1 MTASQLRQEARA
13 NLTGKWGKGA
23 LITLCYF
30 LIMWAISFV
39 LAFIPML
46 GSIASTV
53 ISIPI
58 SYGLICSFMKLKR
71 NEEVSYVGFLKDGF
85 NAFGKS
91 WAVAGNILLKMILPI
106 ILLVVA
112 MVLMSAGL
120 VVGSTVALTG
130 ASSSFAGIEAL
141 AIVATI
147 LYIVA
152 YVWIIVK
159 SFLYVLSYFILFDNQ
174 DMTGKEIV
182 KKSAELMNGHRWSY
196 FWLNLSFIGWAILAV
211 FTFGIGFFWL
221 MPYMMIAEIFFYEN
235 LAGKLD
241 VNPAHEENV
250 EPIQEQ

>member
-46 GSIASTV
+46 GSIASMA

-71 NEEVSYVGFLKDGF
+71 NEEVSYTGFLNYGF
-85 NAFGKS
+85 NSFAKS
-91 WAVAGNILLKMILPI
+91 WAVAGNILLKMIIPI
-106 ILLVVA
+106 VVLIVA
-112 MVLMSAGL
+112 MVLMSAGIFA
-120 VVGSTVALTG
+120 GSAAALSG
-130 ASSSFAGIEAL
+130 SSSSAGMSAL
-141 AIVATI
+141 AVISTI

-159 SFLYVLSYFILFDNQ
+159 SFLYVLAYYILFDNK
-174 DMTGKEIV
+174 DMSGKEIV
-182 KKSAELMNGHRWSY
+182 EKSAELMKGHRWAY
-196 FWLNLSFIGWAILAV
+196 FWLSLSFIGWAILAA
-211 FTFGIGFFWL
+211 FTFGIGYFWL
-221 MPYMMIAEIFFYEN
+221 APYMMIATIFFYEN
-235 LAGKLD
+235 LAEKSD
-241 VNPAHEENV
+241 VNPVKEENV
-250 EPIQEQ
+250 EAIEEQ